1 MKPMAPWSEIK
12 VNESPACEHTIWDYF
27 GLLCIKQDKQIK
39 KVWVCIFTCITVRAI
54 HFELVEHY
62 VRNTEKKISDNAPQF
77 KAMNNIID
85 IWENVEVG

>member
-1 MKPMAPWSEIK
+1 MKPMAPWSKIK
-12 VNESPACEHTIWDYF
+12 VNESPACKHTIWDYF

-62 VRNTEKKISDNAPQF
+62 IRTILAGAEKICRTSGIPK
-77 KAMNNIID
+77 KNIR
-85 IWENVEVG
+85 